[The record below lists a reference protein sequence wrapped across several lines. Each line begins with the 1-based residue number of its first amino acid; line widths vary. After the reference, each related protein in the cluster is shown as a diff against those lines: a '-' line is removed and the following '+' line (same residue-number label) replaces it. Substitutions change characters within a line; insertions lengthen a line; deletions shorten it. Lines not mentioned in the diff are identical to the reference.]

1 MNKNNHWREMSEQEQ
16 KELQELAD
24 AVDAIMIKNITEAK
38 PLSRWEVKHGQL
50 SKQYLQ
56 TIKWLTMRSHE
67 VYELMERY
75 VDGYISDK
83 ISTM

>member
-1 MNKNNHWREMSEQEQ
+1 MNKNNHWREMSKQEQ
-16 KELQELAD
+16 NELQELAN
-24 AVDAIMIKNITEAK
+24 AVDAIMIRNITNAK

-50 SKQYLQ
+50 SKQHLQ
-56 TIKWLTMRSHE
+56 TIKWLTMESPE
-67 VYELMERY
+67 IYELMEKY